1 MAIAKDDFDAFM
13 NQCRIKLI
21 GASDSGIKEE
31 LFDVLDEFCEYS
43 GAWQETLTV
52 PVLAGTTSGGVSTN
66 VIYTLN
72 PSHDGYIIRLVGVWD
87 PNVIPQP
94 AFMPTFDGGPNAV
107 GPLQLVNPVN
117 QNQTFTV
124 TVAKTVKR
132 PTTRDNIPIFS
143 DTLFRRYH
151 RVLQDGVVGKLMG
164 QPNKPFSNTQMAQTH
179 QARFQQGIST
189 ARVQVQ
195 RQNTL
200 GAQAWSFPQTFRT
213 RGQRG
218 GVSTANPTSF

>member
-1 MAIAKDDFDAFM
+1 MAIAKDDFEAFM
-13 NQCRIKLI
+13 NQCRVNLT

-43 GAWQETLTV
+43 GSWQETLTV
-52 PVLAGTTSGGVSTN
+52 PVLAGTTTGNVSSNTT
-66 VIYTLN
+66 YTLT
-72 PSHDGYIIRLVGVWD
+72 PSHEGYIIRLVGVWD
-87 PNVIPQP
+87 ANVIPQP
-94 AFMPTFDGGPNAV
+94 AFLPTFDGGPDAV

-117 QNQTFTV
+117 QNQNFTV

-132 PTTRDNIPIFS
+132 PTTRNGIPSFS
-143 DTLFRRYH
+143 DTLFKRYH
-151 RVLQDGVVGKLMG
+151 RYLVDGVVGKLMA
-164 QPNKPFSNTQMAQTH
+164 QPNKSYSNNQMAQVR
-179 QARFQQGIST
+179 QGRFRNGISM
-189 ARVQVQ
+189 ARVQTQ

-200 GAQAWSFPQTFRT
+200 GAQAWSFPQAFRT